1 MRPKKA
7 GPFDEAT
14 AASFTLDVLH
24 ALAYLHRNYCIH
36 RDLKCACSYR
46 SLAHAGMRGLTKN
59 RPPFRRSPSVAG
71 NVLVGKDGAAKL
83 ADFGVSTTL
92 VAGKKE
98 VTSFAGTPHF
108 MAPEVIQRQP
118 YGTKVSR
125 RGAHA
130 TSAGGLVS

>member
-1 MRPKKA
+1 MPWCTCTATTASTGTSSVRGR
-7 GPFDEAT
+7 GPCRWARRE
-14 AASFTLDVLH
+14 
-24 ALAYLHRNYCIH
+24 
-36 RDLKCACSYR
+36 
-46 SLAHAGMRGLTKN
+46 LTDS
-59 RPPFRRSPSVAG
+59 RRSAPAARTRSASVAG

-118 YGTKVSR
+118 YGTKVGR
-125 RGAHA
+125 RAAHA
-130 TSAGGLVS
+130 ASGGGLVS